1 MVFTDVEE
9 IWDPI
14 TIELIWGACAPKP
27 IAIARIAVVFA
38 MFPIAR
44 EFE

>member
-1 MVFTDVEE
+1 MVFTDFEE

-14 TIELIWGACAPKP
+14 TTEFIWGACAPKP

-38 MFPIAR
+38 TFPIAI
-44 EFE
+44 ELE